1 MRVVNNKWIPCF
13 SSLLTEAIQLIEGLS
28 VQTPPRSATCIHRQV
43 TAIAKEQWWKP
54 PSYNRIYHIIK
65 NLDPTLA
72 WHAIPNSIRVSV
84 SSTSFMCSRKMRPD
98 GCSNNAGTI

>member
-1 MRVVNNKWIPCF
+1 MRVANNCVPCF
-13 SSLLTEAIQLIEGLS
+13 SSLPTEAIQLIEGLS

-43 TAIAKEQWWKP
+43 TTIAKEQWWKP

-65 NLDPTLA
+65 NLDSRARLA
-72 WHAIPNSIRVSV
+72 RYPQLYSHAV

-98 GCSNNAGTI
+98 GRSNNAGTI